1 MGVMKR
7 IATELVMNKSLSR
20 FAPGERAAIR
30 NLIRTSEGL
39 LRFMAEEAAPP
50 PTAGGFAM
58 DDVFV
63 RVVFTGFKPERAGVY
78 MVVDLVSETEELVR
92 LFLDQ
97 SKTWMVQRPGDARQ
111 ERLDDFNRKHHRW
124 FRLAELGVDDLAFI
138 RKDLPSV
145 AVTGA

>member
-1 MGVMKR
+1 
-7 IATELVMNKSLSR
+7 
-20 FAPGERAAIR
+20 
-30 NLIRTSEGL
+30 
-39 LRFMAEEAAPP
+39 
-50 PTAGGFAM
+50 M

-78 MVVDLVSETEELVR
+78 MVVDLVSETEDLVR

-97 SKTWMVQRPGDARQ
+97 SKTWVVQKPGDARQ

-124 FRLAELGVDDLAFI
+124 FRLAELGEDDLAFI